1 MDTIFWYIKLI
12 VGGQM
17 TRNEMFLNALHYASN
32 LMKTPSY
39 LCDAR
44 LKPSYFNRERKMD
57 FLSLITF
64 ILNFTKKTLQI
75 ELDDFFQTVKG
86 TQTRVTKQAFSKA
99 RQKISPVAFTMLFEQ
114 LVQLFYT
121 ATDLKT
127 YQGYRISAI
136 DGSTLELK
144 NTAELRAAFG
154 YAENGVTQIARARI
168 SCLYDVENDIMIDT
182 LIGRYDSDEREFAIK
197 HIEKLQEYGLKKDLI
212 LLDRGYPSREMI
224 AFFKKSGI
232 DFLMRVSTSFL
243 TEVNQVKDRDKVVEF
258 RYKGEQYKIRVIK
271 VMLETGEEEIL
282 ISSILHKSFRY
293 KNFKELYFKRWGIE
307 TKYHEFKHK
316 LQIENFTGEKVITVE
331 QDFYASMY
339 LSNMA
344 ALAKIQSDEKIQE
357 RNKEKNLKHEYQTN
371 TNILIGKLKDR
382 LVIMM
387 LEPNEQKRLEI
398 FNGIIEDIARNSV
411 PIRPGRHN
419 KRIKKTT
426 RDRYPMNQKQGL

>member
-1 MDTIFWYIKLI
+1 
-12 VGGQM
+12 
-17 TRNEMFLNALHYASN
+17 
-32 LMKTPSY
+32 
-39 LCDAR
+39 
-44 LKPSYFNRERKMD
+44 MD

-64 ILNFTKKTLQI
+64 ILNLTKKTLQI
-75 ELDDFFQTVKG
+75 ELDDFFQVVKD
-86 TQTRVTKQAFSKA
+86 TETRVTKQAFSKA
-99 RQKISPVAFTMLFEQ
+99 RQKISPVAFSMLFEQ

-127 YQGYRISAI
+127 YKGYRLSAI

-144 NTAELRAAFG
+144 NTAELPTAFG
-154 YAENGVTQIARARI
+154 YAENGVSQIARARI
-168 SCLYDVENDIMIDT
+168 SCLYDLENDIMIDA
-182 LIGRYDSDEREFAIK
+182 LIGHYDNDERKFAIK
-197 HIEKLQEYGLKKDLI
+197 HIKKLQEYGLQNDLI

-243 TEVNQVKDRDKVVEF
+243 KEVNQVKGRDKVVEF
-258 RYKGEQYKIRVIK
+258 SYQGEQYKIRVIK
-271 VMLETGEEEIL
+271 VILETGEEEIL
-282 ISSILHKSFRY
+282 ICSILDKSFRY
-293 KNFKELYFKRWGIE
+293 KDFKKLYFKRWGIE
-307 TKYHEFKHK
+307 TKYNVVKHK
-316 LQIENFTGEKVITVE
+316 LQIENFTGEKAITVE

-387 LEPNEQKRLEI
+387 LESNEQRRLEI

-411 PIRPGRHN
+411 PIRSGRHK

-426 RDRYPMNQKQGL
+426 RDRYPMNQKHGL